1 MQGGSHVM
9 VDDPIIVI
17 STQSELVYCLAVV
30 KSKELNIIGQNFMT
44 GYRIVFDREKL
55 FLGWEKSDCYDFQ
68 VLNPSVGAASPT
80 FSCHFCELS
89 IPKPR
94 RDCVLGH
101 DVVIQR
107 DLAPLSDTLRGR

>member
-55 FLGWEKSDCYDFQ
+55 FLDWEKSD
-68 VLNPSVGAASPT
+68 
-80 FSCHFCELS
+80 S

-101 DVVIQR
+101 GVVIQR